1 MALVDGQRLYDLDIE
16 TTTREQKKSNIY
28 KGRITRIEP
37 SLEAAFVDYGAE
49 RHGFLPL
56 KEISRS
62 YFTTIPEGGGRVQ
75 IKDVLKEGQEL
86 IVQVD
91 KEERG
96 NKGAALTTFISLAGR
111 YLVLMPNNPRAGGV
125 SRRIE
130 GETRNELRQIL
141 SELIVPD
148 DMGLIVRTA
157 GVGKSVEDLQ
167 WDLDYLVNLW
177 RSIEKAGQERPA
189 PFLIYQESNV
199 IIRAIRDYMRPDIA
213 EILIDEPQIYEQAR
227 EFVQQV
233 MPHNLHKVKLYQDPV
248 PLFSRY
254 RVESQIESAFQ
265 REVRLPSGG
274 SIVID
279 HTEALV
285 SIDINSARATK
296 GGDIEETALNTNLE
310 AAEEIAR
317 QLRLRDLGGLVVI
330 DFIDMNSSRNQREV
344 ESRLKESLKMDR
356 ARVQVGRIS
365 RFGLLEMS
373 RQRLR
378 PSLGESSQIVCPQ
391 CRGQGTIRSVESL
404 SLSIL
409 RVIEEEAMKEKTGRV
424 IAQLPVEVATFL
436 LNEKRQIISG
446 IEERLGIVITLIP
459 NEQLVTPHYEVTRL
473 RIDEVRQATAGKA
486 SYQLAEK
493 EDSKAR
499 LTEAIAS
506 YQAPAAEQPAVKAV
520 VPPAMRQRDTAMQ
533 RVEGNKPGPIKRL
546 FSLLTSVI
554 SDEGAES
561 ARAEPE
567 TSGSKEATQA
577 QTSNRGQSTRR
588 RSPGSRHRREGT
600 RNGRKNGGER
610 KKQNGNSSGASVSAG
625 NGEEKAV
632 VAKEAEQ
639 STQKSTRSSRGGRR
653 GGRRR
658 RPVAPE
664 NRVEKLENK
673 SGNGDTPQET
683 SPLSAVDAK
692 KPSDEG
698 DKSAPAVQQRKKA
711 VRETSGS
718 GKDVSDGVTADE
730 KDDKGKALPVPVDTV
745 ASAPKGENSLKP
757 GESKE
762 TVAQTVAGGEQVKP
776 ARRRAQPK
784 SGAADDGADEKK
796 GKSAKESGEERT
808 PEATAAE
815 GDGGDAGTENTA
827 REDSGKKTKRSTRS
841 RSRTRAVKAKKQE
854 NADDR
859 TEEKASKPASEP
871 VVVAE
876 QKTEPAGKEE
886 NVTAKQ
892 PEFPVKHV
900 AVESVASVREKV
912 GTKPKE
918 KEAVSSLPSLPAKPA
933 EPVKKA
939 GE

>member
-1 MALVDGQRLYDLDIE
+1 MKRMLFNATQPEELRVALVDGQRLYDLDIE

-28 KGRITRIEP
+28 KGKITRIEP

-62 YFTTIPEGGGRVQ
+62 YFTTTPEGGGRVQ

-157 GVGKSVEDLQ
+157 GVGKSVEELQ

-177 RSIEKAGQERPA
+177 HSIEKAGKERPA

-344 ESRLKESLKMDR
+344 EARLKESLKMDR

-378 PSLGESSQIVCPQ
+378 PSLGESSQVVCPQ

-409 RVIEEEAMKEKTGRV
+409 RIIEEEAMKEKTGRV

-446 IEERLGIVITLIP
+446 IEERLGIIVTLIP

-473 RIDEVRQATAGKA
+473 RIDEARQATG
-486 SYQLAEK
+486 
-493 EDSKAR
+493 
-499 LTEAIAS
+499 
-506 YQAPAAEQPAVKAV
+506 
-520 VPPAMRQRDTAMQ
+520 
-533 RVEGNKPGPIKRL
+533 GN
-546 FSLLTSVI
+546 SVT
-554 SDEGAES
+554 
-561 ARAEPE
+561 PE
-567 TSGSKEATQA
+567 C
-577 QTSNRGQSTRR
+577 N
-588 RSPGSRHRREGT
+588 
-600 RNGRKNGGER
+600 ER
-610 KKQNGNSSGASVSAG
+610 KGANLVPSSAS
-625 NGEEKAV
+625 
-632 VAKEAEQ
+632 
-639 STQKSTRSSRGGRR
+639 
-653 GGRRR
+653 
-658 RPVAPE
+658 
-664 NRVEKLENK
+664 
-673 SGNGDTPQET
+673 
-683 SPLSAVDAK
+683 
-692 KPSDEG
+692 
-698 DKSAPAVQQRKKA
+698 
-711 VRETSGS
+711 
-718 GKDVSDGVTADE
+718 
-730 KDDKGKALPVPVDTV
+730 
-745 ASAPKGENSLKP
+745 
-757 GESKE
+757 
-762 TVAQTVAGGEQVKP
+762 
-776 ARRRAQPK
+776 
-784 SGAADDGADEKK
+784 
-796 GKSAKESGEERT
+796 
-808 PEATAAE
+808 
-815 GDGGDAGTENTA
+815 
-827 REDSGKKTKRSTRS
+827 
-841 RSRTRAVKAKKQE
+841 
-854 NADDR
+854 
-859 TEEKASKPASEP
+859 
-871 VVVAE
+871 
-876 QKTEPAGKEE
+876 
-886 NVTAKQ
+886 
-892 PEFPVKHV
+892 FHC
-900 AVESVASVREKV
+900 
-912 GTKPKE
+912 
-918 KEAVSSLPSLPAKPA
+918 
-933 EPVKKA
+933 
-939 GE
+939 